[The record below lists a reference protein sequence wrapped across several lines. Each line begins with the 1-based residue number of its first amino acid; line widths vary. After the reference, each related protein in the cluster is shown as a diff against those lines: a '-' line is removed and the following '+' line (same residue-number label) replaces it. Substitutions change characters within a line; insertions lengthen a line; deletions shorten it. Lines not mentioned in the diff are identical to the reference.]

1 MAILSPIMARLRAL
15 LGPDTAGVRQS
26 LVALVLSSVAMI
38 AAGVILASAT
48 QTLEELPGLLLLVPA
63 AIALRGNVFGALG
76 SRLGTAINMGTF
88 TLSRRLDTLVGQNI
102 VGAIGLSL
110 GLSVAAAFLAK
121 VVAIVFSV
129 SPTMGLADFV
139 VVSVAGGILASLVV
153 LVITLVLAAGSVRSG
168 WNLDNV
174 TAPLVTAAGDVAT
187 LPALIAASWLTRRG
201 GLTVGLAIIL
211 VAMGAMATA
220 AMLRTVLP
228 ELRRI
233 AYESFPVLLMAIVLD
248 LIAGITVEKRLDQ
261 FARHE
266 SLLILLPAYFGAAGS
281 LGGILSSRLS
291 TKFHLGVID
300 PRPVPQRAARA
311 DIRTILLLSLPVFA
325 LVATLAELAARLF
338 DFSSPGLMNL
348 ITIAVLGGIVAT
360 VFVVSVSYFGTLAAV
375 RLGFDPDTYGIPIV
389 TSTIDFVGAFTL
401 ILAIVLVGI

>member
-1 MAILSPIMARLRAL
+1 MAILGPIMARLRSL
-15 LGPDTAGVRQS
+15 LGPDTAGVKQS
-26 LVALVLSSVAMI
+26 LIALVLSSLAMI
-38 AAGVILASAT
+38 AAGVILASASE
-48 QTLEELPGLLLLVPA
+48 TLEDLPGLLLLVPA

-76 SRLGTAINMGTF
+76 SRLGTAINMGTY

-110 GLSVAAAFLAK
+110 GLSLGAALLAK

-129 SPTMGLADFV
+129 SPTMGLADFI
-139 VVSVAGGILASLVV
+139 VVSMVGGILASLVV
-153 LVITLVLAAGSVRSG
+153 LVITLILATGSVRFG

-187 LPALIAASWLTRRG
+187 LPALIAASWLTRRA
-201 GLTVGLAIIL
+201 GLTVGLAIALAIL
-211 VAMGAMATA
+211 GSIASA
-220 AMLRTVLP
+220 AMLRTALP

-233 AYESFPVLLMAIVLD
+233 AYESFPVLSLAIVLD

-291 TKFHLGVID
+291 TKLHLGVID
-300 PRPVPQRAARA
+300 PQPFPPRAARS

-325 LVATLAELAARLF
+325 LVATIAELAALLF
-338 DFSSPGLMNL
+338 GFSSPGVMNL

-360 VFVVSVSYFGTLAAV
+360 AFVVAVAYYGTLAAV